1 MSKYS
6 ELCEKMADTFD
17 ATEESKLEFTKI
29 FTGKLSDYLGC
40 EKGAISLAFESSTVE
55 SGSIKHS
62 FRIEV
67 NLIAETWTSTVSP
80 EHSLDCFVRVW
91 PDSSVYSFMIRY
103 KMMDYKVDKDLNKLF
118 DKIFEDLQ
126 RHLIS

>member
-17 ATEESKLEFTKI
+17 ATEESKLEFTKK
-29 FTGKLSDYLGC
+29 FTEKLSDYLGC
-40 EKGAISLAFESSTVE
+40 EKKAISLVFLNSTVE
-55 SGSIKHS
+55 SGSIRHPFKLDLT
-62 FRIEV
+62 
-67 NLIAETWTSTVSP
+67 LIAESWTSTVSP

-91 PDSSVYSFMIRY
+91 PDSSGYSFMIRY